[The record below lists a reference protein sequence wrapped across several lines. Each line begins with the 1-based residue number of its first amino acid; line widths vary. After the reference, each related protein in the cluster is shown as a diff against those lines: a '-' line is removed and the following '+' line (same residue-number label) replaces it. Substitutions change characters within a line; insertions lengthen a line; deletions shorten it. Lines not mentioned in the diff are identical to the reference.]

1 MDIFSNVQ
9 LGLSVALT
17 GTNLL
22 YCLLGVTL
30 GTLVGMI
37 PGIGSIAAISL
48 LLPITFHI
56 EPTTALI
63 LLAGIWYGN
72 AYGGSTASILLN
84 LPGTTSSAVT
94 CLDGYP
100 MSKNGRAGAAL
111 LMTAVASFIGGS
123 IGILVLMLFA
133 PVIADIGLGF
143 GSTEYFALMVLGLI
157 AATGISDGSFL
168 KGFSMVLVGIIFG
181 IVGSDMYTAASRYT
195 FNLPELSEGI
205 SLVALAM
212 GFFGVSEI
220 IASVGHTQTSAI
232 DKSSYAWKAMIPTED
247 ERKRSWIPILRGSG
261 VGSLFGA
268 LPGTGPTI
276 ASFMSYALEK
286 RVAKDPSRFGKGAIE
301 GVVSPEAANNAADQT
316 AFIPTLALGIPGS
329 ATMALMLAALILH
342 GVTPG
347 PQLLT
352 QEPELFWGVVMSFW
366 VGNILLVILNAPLVG
381 LWAKVLLI
389 PYHLLYPAILVFIC
403 IGVYTTSYSVFDIW
417 LVIGF
422 GVLGYVFRMLSFPI
436 APILLGFVLGPLME
450 VHFRRAM
457 LISRGDLM
465 TFVERPVSGTVLA
478 ITAVFLIVLAFNGY
492 RTWRRRVDGQKVAP
506 AV

>member
-1 MDIFSNVQ
+1 
-9 LGLSVALT
+9 
-17 GTNLL
+17 
-22 YCLLGVTL
+22 
-30 GTLVGMI
+30 
-37 PGIGSIAAISL
+37 
-48 LLPITFHI
+48 
-56 EPTTALI
+56 
-63 LLAGIWYGN
+63 
-72 AYGGSTASILLN
+72 
-84 LPGTTSSAVT
+84 
-94 CLDGYP
+94 
-100 MSKNGRAGAAL
+100 
-111 LMTAVASFIGGS
+111 
-123 IGILVLMLFA
+123 
-133 PVIADIGLGF
+133 
-143 GSTEYFALMVLGLI
+143 
-157 AATGISDGSFL
+157 
-168 KGFSMVLVGIIFG
+168 
-181 IVGSDMYTAASRYT
+181 
-195 FNLPELSEGI
+195 
-205 SLVALAM
+205 
-212 GFFGVSEI
+212 
-220 IASVGHTQTSAI
+220 
-232 DKSSYAWKAMIPTED
+232 
-247 ERKRSWIPILRGSG
+247 
-261 VGSLFGA
+261 

>member
-1 MDIFSNVQ
+1 MDILSNVQ
-9 LGLSVALT
+9 LGLSVALS
-17 GTNLL
+17 GTNLF
-22 YCLLGVTL
+22 YCFLGVTL

-37 PGIGSIAAISL
+37 PGIGSVAAISL
-48 LLPITFHI
+48 LLPITFHLD
-56 EPTTALI
+56 PTTALI

-111 LMTAVASFIGGS
+111 LMTAIASFVGGS
-123 IGILVLMLFA
+123 IGIIVLMFFA

-143 GSTEYFALMVLGLI
+143 GSTEYFTLMILGLI
-157 AATGISDGSFL
+157 AATGISEGSFL
-168 KGFSMVLVGIIFG
+168 KGLAMVLVGIIFG
-181 IVGSDMYTAASRYT
+181 VVGSDMYTAASRYT
-195 FNLPELSEGI
+195 FNIPELSEGI
-205 SLVALAM
+205 GLVALAM
-212 GFFGVSEI
+212 GLFGVSEI
-220 IASVGHTQTSAI
+220 ISSVGHTQTGDI
-232 DKSSYAWKAMIPTED
+232 DKSSYAWKAMIPNAD
-247 ERKRSWIPILRGSG
+247 ERRRSVMPILRGSG
-261 VGSLFGA
+261 VGALFGA

-276 ASFMSYALEK
+276 ASFISYALEK

-352 QEPELFWGVVMSFW
+352 REPDLFWGVVMSFW

-403 IGVYTTSYSVFDIW
+403 IGVYTTSNSVFDIW
-417 LVIGF
+417 LVIVF
-422 GVLGYVFRMLSFPI
+422 GLLGYVLRLLGFPI

-450 VHFRRAM
+450 NHFRRAM

-465 TFVERPVSGTVLA
+465 TFIERPVSGTILA
-478 ITAVFLIVLAFNGY
+478 ITALFLVILAFNGC
-492 RTWRRRVDGQKVAP
+492 RCWRRRVIAQKEALTY
-506 AV
+506 